1 MKTKAI
7 GTIAEEAA
15 KDYLCKNQL
24 NFIEKNY
31 HCRQGEI
38 DLVMKEGKLLVFI
51 EVRYR
56 KSKRYGTGI
65 DSITKEKQRP
75 IISAARH
82 YLHKHKLTEAVS
94 CRFDIIGVEPAQK
107 NHKDDS
113 TNKSFCFHWLKHAF
127 Y

>member
-1 MKTKAI
+1 MQTKAI

-15 KDYLCKNQL
+15 KDFLCRNQL

-38 DLVMKEGKLLVFI
+38 DLIMKEGKLLVFI

-56 KSKRYGTGI
+56 KSKQYGTGI
-65 DSITKEKQRP
+65 DSITKEKQRR
-75 IISAARH
+75 IITAARH
-82 YLHKHKLTEAVS
+82 YLHRHNLTETVS

-107 NHKDDS
+107 NHKNNA
-113 TNKSFCFHWLKHAF
+113 TNEPFYFRWLKHAF